1 MKIKPNPDC
10 EKCVNEAYSL
20 FSSAYQAYGES
31 LSRIDEATL
40 LGAIG
45 PVLGDVPPSAR
56 VTEIMAEISD
66 LNRLEGKTLSF
77 GTQDVEPGDRDYPE
91 ALADHRSNRIAFIK
105 YLIRQYAK
113 K

>member
-1 MKIKPNPDC
+1 MTAKPNPDR
-10 EKCVNEAYSL
+10 ETCVDEAYAL
-20 FSSAYQAYGES
+20 FSSAYKAYGEN
-31 LSRIDEATL
+31 LGRVDEATL

-91 ALADHRSNRIAFIK
+91 ALADHRNNRIAFIK
-105 YLIRQYAK
+105 YLIRQYAMK
-113 K
+113 